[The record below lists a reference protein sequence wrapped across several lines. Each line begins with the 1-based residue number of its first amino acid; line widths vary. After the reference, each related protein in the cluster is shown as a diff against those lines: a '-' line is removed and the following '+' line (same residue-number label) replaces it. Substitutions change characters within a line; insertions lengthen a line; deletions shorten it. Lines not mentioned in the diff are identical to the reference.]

1 MKKINEWM
9 NKSITWKDS
18 IIASL
23 IGMAI
28 SLAYLAY
35 ELLKLKKFKY

>member
-9 NKSITWKDS
+9 NKPITWKDG

-35 ELLKLKKFKY
+35 ELLKLKRFKY

>member
-1 MKKINEWM
+1 MKKIKEWI
-9 NKSITWKDS
+9 NKPITWKDG

-23 IGMAI
+23 IGTVI

-35 ELLKLKKFKY
+35 ELLKLKRFKY